1 MRFLPATCLALASL
15 SPQPSLGEAKLPVV
29 VELFTSQGC
38 SSCPPAD
45 AMLRDLARMD
55 GVIALSLHVDYWDY
69 IGWPDSFA
77 SPAHSSR
84 QEAYAR
90 DAGERMV
97 YTPQVIVGGQDRL
110 IGGDAVAVMERINA
124 HADLRTP
131 VALSLDFE
139 RGRLRVEAP
148 ALTLQR
154 PLLVQVVRYIPE
166 DEVVITGGENAG
178 LTVAYG
184 NIVTSWETVG
194 AWTGEEGLDL
204 DLPLEGTEP
213 VAVILQEAGPGA
225 VRAAATLDPETGRA
239 DVAPKASETAEATPA
254 R

>member
-77 SPAHSSR
+77 SPVHSAR
-84 QEAYAR
+84 QEAYAK

-110 IGGDAVAVMERINA
+110 IGGDAISVMERINA

-131 VALSLDFE
+131 VDL
-139 RGRLRVEAP
+139 RLRRDGDRVLIEAS
-148 ALTLQR
+148 AL
-154 PLLVQVVRYIPE
+154 PLPHPLEVQVVRYVPE

-178 LTVAYG
+178 LVMSYT
-184 NIVTSWETVG
+184 NIVTSWETLG
-194 AWTGEEGLDL
+194 AWTGEAALDL
-204 DLPLEGTEP
+204 DVPLVGTEP
-213 VAVILQEAGPGA
+213 LVVLLQEPGPSRI
-225 VRAAATLDPETGRA
+225 RAAAMIDP
-239 DVAPKASETAEATPA
+239 
-254 R
+254 